1 MIIIIDYGLG
11 NLGSI
16 KNAFDKLNI
25 PAQISGSP
33 DAVKEANILILPGV
47 GAAGQGMRNLR
58 RNGLDKTLIDEINK
72 GKPFLGICL
81 GMQLLFERSEEG
93 NSKCLGILKGKVIKF
108 QKERKIPQIG
118 WNEIRIKNYESRIKN
133 QLFNKIPDNSY
144 FYFVNS
150 YYCMPEDKSIIVAQT
165 QYEEKFPSVIIK
177 DNIIATQF
185 HPEKSGSV
193 GFQLLENFARGIK
206 NVN

>member
-11 NLGSI
+11 NLWSI
-16 KNAFDKLNI
+16 KNAYDKLNI

-118 WNEIRIKNYESRIKN
+118 WNEIRIKNYEKRIKN
-133 QLFNKIPDNSY
+133 KLFNKIPDNSY